1 MVPMGATLSV
11 TKPSL
16 IVEKQHLEEGSK
28 QN

>member
-1 MVPMGATLSV
+1 MVPMEAPLFV